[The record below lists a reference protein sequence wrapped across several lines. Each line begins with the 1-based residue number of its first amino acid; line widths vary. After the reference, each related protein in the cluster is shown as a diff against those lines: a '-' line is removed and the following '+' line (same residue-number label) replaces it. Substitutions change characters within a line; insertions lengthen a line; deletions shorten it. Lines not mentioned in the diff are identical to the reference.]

1 MESIIK
7 VTNLTKVYK
16 DQKAVNKVNLDI
28 KKGEIYGLV
37 GKNGAGKS
45 TILKMLTGLTNKTE
59 GSISLF
65 GNETTWFK
73 ERHRMGAIIE
83 NPELVPAL
91 TGRENL
97 EYFRIQRGIV
107 DKSVVAEALESVG
120 LQNVGKK
127 KFKNYSVGMKQRLA
141 LALTLM
147 SNPEV
152 LILDE
157 PTSGIDPEGI
167 VEIRKL
173 LKHLSEDKGVTI
185 IISSHI
191 LSEIANLVTRVGI
204 IDKGEII
211 EELDL
216 GEIYDKSS
224 EFVMLDT
231 SDNAKALA
239 IIEGNYEI
247 DRMEV
252 NGKNQ
257 ILIYDNFEI
266 MEDVIKKLVLENIGI
281 KEVRREHKSL
291 EDYFLEATGGHEIV

>member
-7 VTNLTKVYK
+7 VTGLTKVYK
-16 DQKAVNKVNLDI
+16 DQKAVNKINLDI

-45 TILKMLTGLTNKTE
+45 TILKMLNGLTNKTE
-59 GSISLF
+59 GTIELF
-65 GNETTWFK
+65 GNETTWYK
-73 ERHRMGAIIE
+73 ERHRMGSIIE
-83 NPELVPAL
+83 NPELIPAL
-91 TGRENL
+91 SGRENL

-107 DKSVVAEALESVG
+107 DKSVVSDALESVG
-120 LQNVGKK
+120 LQSVGKK

-173 LKHLSEDKGVTI
+173 LKSLSEDKGVTI

-204 IDKGEII
+204 IDRGEII
-211 EELDL
+211 EELNLSD
-216 GEIYDKSS
+216 IYQRSS
-224 EFVMLDT
+224 EFIMLDT
-231 SDNAKALA
+231 SDNARALA
-239 IIEGNYEI
+239 IIEGNFEMKRI
-247 DRMEV
+247 EV

-257 ILIYDNFEI
+257 IIIYDNFEA
-266 MEDVIKKLVLENIGI
+266 MEDVIKKLVMENIGI
-281 KEVRREHKSL
+281 REIRREHKSL
-291 EDYFLEATGGHEIV
+291 EDYFLEATGGHEVV

>member
-7 VTNLTKVYK
+7 VTGLTKVYK
-16 DQKAVNKVNLDI
+16 DQKAVNKINLDI

-59 GSISLF
+59 GTIELF
-65 GNETTWFK
+65 GNETTWYK
-73 ERHRMGAIIE
+73 ERHRMGSIIE
-83 NPELVPAL
+83 NPELIPAL
-91 TGRENL
+91 SGRENL

-107 DKSVVAEALESVG
+107 DKSVVSDALESVG
-120 LQNVGKK
+120 LQSVGKK

-173 LKHLSEDKGVTI
+173 LKSLSEDKGVTI

-204 IDKGEII
+204 IDRGEII
-211 EELDL
+211 EELNLSD
-216 GEIYDKSS
+216 IYQRSS
-224 EFVMLDT
+224 EFIMLDT
-231 SDNAKALA
+231 SDNARALA
-239 IIEGNYEI
+239 IIEGNFEMKRI
-247 DRMEV
+247 EV

-257 ILIYDNFEI
+257 IIIYDNFEA
-266 MEDVIKKLVLENIGI
+266 MEDVIKMLVMENIGI
-281 KEVRREHKSL
+281 REIRREHKSL
-291 EDYFLEATGGHEIV
+291 EDYFLEATGGHEVV

>member
-7 VTNLTKVYK
+7 VTGLTKVYK
-16 DQKAVNKVNLDI
+16 DQKAVNKINLDI

-59 GSISLF
+59 GTIELF
-65 GNETTWFK
+65 GNETTWYK
-73 ERHRMGAIIE
+73 ERHRMGSIIE
-83 NPELVPAL
+83 NPELIPTL
-91 TGRENL
+91 SGRENL

-107 DKSVVAEALESVG
+107 DKSVVSDALESVG
-120 LQNVGKK
+120 LQSVGKK

-173 LKHLSEDKGVTI
+173 LKSLSEDKGVTI

-204 IDKGEII
+204 IDRGEII
-211 EELDL
+211 EELNLSD
-216 GEIYDKSS
+216 IYQRSS
-224 EFVMLDT
+224 EFIMLDT
-231 SDNAKALA
+231 SDNARALA
-239 IIEGNYEI
+239 IIEGNFEMKRI
-247 DRMEV
+247 EV

-257 ILIYDNFEI
+257 IIIYDNFEA
-266 MEDVIKKLVLENIGI
+266 MEDVIKKLVMENIGI
-281 KEVRREHKSL
+281 REIRREHKSL
-291 EDYFLEATGGHEIV
+291 EDYFLEATGGHEVV

>member
-7 VTNLTKVYK
+7 VTGLTKVYK
-16 DQKAVNKVNLDI
+16 DQKAVNKINLDI

-59 GSISLF
+59 GTIELF
-65 GNETTWFK
+65 GNETTWYK
-73 ERHRMGAIIE
+73 ERHRMGSIIE
-83 NPELVPAL
+83 NPELIPAL
-91 TGRENL
+91 SGRENL

-107 DKSVVAEALESVG
+107 DKSVVSDALESVG
-120 LQNVGKK
+120 LQSVGKK

-173 LKHLSEDKGVTI
+173 LKSLSEDKGVTI

-204 IDKGEII
+204 IDRGEII
-211 EELDL
+211 EELNLSD
-216 GEIYDKSS
+216 IYQRSS
-224 EFVMLDT
+224 EFIMLDT
-231 SDNAKALA
+231 SDNARALA
-239 IIEGNYEI
+239 IIEGNFEMKRI
-247 DRMEV
+247 EV

-257 ILIYDNFEI
+257 IIIYDNFEA
-266 MEDVIKKLVLENIGI
+266 MEDVIKKLVMENIGI
-281 KEVRREHKSL
+281 REIRREHKSL
-291 EDYFLEATGGHEIV
+291 EDYFLEATGGHEVV